1 MTTES
6 TRDGDASGKNG
17 RSRMSRG
24 LGEIWNCKDVFDVI
38 IVGSGYGGSAAAALL
53 AGHQVQD
60 PVTKQTRPA
69 RVCVLERGNE
79 YLPGEF
85 PSTFDRLPGHLR
97 RTHQTTGQVS
107 GAEGLLDV
115 RLGDDVIAMVANGL
129 GGGSLINAGVMLA
142 PNVADFVPGSAGSTL
157 VTSLHAGGWPGT
169 GSWFESA
176 QRLLG
181 GHVQDGR
188 GRWVPNDIARHARH
202 GSALPVKTNALA
214 ALAGTNAFSAPPLTV
229 SMDGGPNIA
238 NVKLSACTLCGDCM
252 TGCNVG
258 AKNSLDANLLHL
270 ANERKVDII
279 TGASVLSLRR
289 SRHEDN
295 VPGNE
300 HWVLRVAHTS
310 QTLQAKEVNPCR
322 LRARK
327 VILAAGTLGTTE
339 ILLRSRDERV
349 VFSSTLGER
358 FSCNGDNLAA
368 AYRLP
373 GATSS
378 VADETVALD
387 QRDIGPTITGTIAV
401 PATGKH
407 RAFQIQEFSVPGPMN
422 MLFGETV
429 TTSDTLNTL
438 PTADNDVHGD
448 EPTDR
453 IDPFAVDPAAIE
465 HTLVLGVIGH
475 DASNGSLSLARAVR
489 PRNGSTPQ
497 QGGLRIKFPD
507 AKRAPQM
514 DEAHATLAGLIET
527 NGGAQARLLPNPVW
541 RLLPKDLEGLV
552 SQPRGPV
559 LTVHPLGGCAMGDKP
574 GNGTGAAEG
583 VVDTWGRVYDARR
596 YGPHEASPWF
606 GTLVALDGSIL
617 PSSLGVNPALTI
629 TATALR
635 AIEQLKQDWGW
646 QPDPAR
652 NPAEDPMSLVLSG
665 PLAHQPVSRRR
676 LPMPEVPSAPARR
689 ETQIEIV
696 ERLRGPMV
704 LTRDHGPQRCVVEL
718 TLAYEPKPLRAL
730 ISTLHRKLDVAST
743 EKSRLRIYDQ
753 DEWDRHLL
761 QTERDEVRAPFALVE
776 AGIGGTLTLFR
787 REASGPWKRRLR
799 SAWAWLLNRGL
810 RDIGDRFRPV
820 LNDTPRESIG
830 SYIGSLLRL
839 STRAGEVRLMTYDLE
854 IGPLLRVRDNAN
866 LFSLL
871 AEGSSIVGSK
881 RITYGRRA
889 NPWNQLTQLPLD
901 HFPGM
906 VKGDRP
912 AVLKLDGRFLANQ
925 GFPLLRVLQQ
935 QNEALTLA
943 DLASFGMYIA
953 RMLVS
958 IHLWTFRKPDAAS
971 EREPVRLPEPIAGL
985 ADPDITE
992 ITVGRMPDSDEPV
1005 MVRLTRYR
1013 DLCLVDHPEL
1023 DTKPPLVMIH
1033 GYSVSGNT
1041 FTHASLQPSAAEF
1054 FYRRG
1059 RDVWVVDLRTSTG
1072 MPTALYPWSM
1082 EMVGLVDIPAALLH
1096 IKQVTGKRVDVL
1108 AHCIGCVMLSMAVLS
1123 DAREVRHDMQQLG
1136 VDTFLTSE
1144 QLGTLAAFNGPDP
1157 QGGDHPCIRRIVL
1170 SQKGPILRYTDG
1182 NIFRAFVM
1190 QSVRRWLMT
1199 DHFRFQPSRRPGVL
1213 EGLTDRLLAS
1223 IPYPDADYDV
1233 ENPLCFT
1240 ATTPWTASRHRMDA
1254 LYGRDFDAGNLRP
1267 ATLDAIDDLFGPMNL
1282 DTVAQTIHFARFGCI
1297 TNQAGRGE
1305 FVTTR
1310 RLRERWGGIPT
1321 FALHGHNNGLVDAVT
1336 QELLRQHFE
1345 EAGVPFD
1352 GPDTTASPYNGLG
1365 HQDVL
1370 IGRQSTMVFEDIER
1384 FLLGA
1389 APERRVVV
1397 KFPFVA
1403 MAPWSGPRFDLPQP
1417 HEVASIGPT
1426 VRIACLSAPH
1436 QGCGHLLLLP
1446 GIRLGAGAQARFETA
1461 PPSTALAASCSPMG
1475 TSDDWLFATPVW
1487 SSGEADVDGELGWFA
1502 VVVYPRDETVARHHP
1517 DFLPRGAAH
1526 QASALAPPSAQTGPV
1541 VAGTARSTPAAAEP
1555 AANRAGTF
1563 FGPDVTQFTGHVT
1576 DLHLPPEL
1584 LRARADAP
1592 PLVAVMGP
1600 AVQPQPEPLPL
1611 CDPDA
1616 HAEAV
1621 QWIARQDNDQR
1632 RQVFVTLEEWR
1643 NAQSLLAPDHEA
1655 PLQFAVM
1662 SCQYTAGLLD
1672 RYCAEAS
1679 LRALGERQ
1687 DHEETRVDAALMIGD
1702 QIYADATAGLVD
1714 PVRRD
1719 ELFDQPNDRA
1729 LRLPAMREVLR
1740 RMPAFMLCDDHE
1752 IHDDWEPMALRAA
1765 KQRPDDDKR
1774 NEAWLRNG
1782 MRAFWKFQRMRGA
1795 PKSPRGSG
1803 DLAFDL
1809 RGIPFRFVDTRTGR
1823 EARGT
1828 TRAAFNPSIL
1838 TTVQQGELATWL
1850 AQHREQLK
1858 FIATPSLLLPRRRF
1872 TVEDHSAG
1880 AAFSDAWDGYPQSLE
1895 WLLTHLV
1902 DHGITRTV
1910 FLSGDEHHALF
1921 STIRVWRRGQSQAA
1935 VQIVSVHSSALY
1947 APFPFAN
1954 GQPENLSTEKDFD
1967 LGPLRV
1973 EVRTTHAAPGDG
1985 YVRIR
1990 VDQNRTAISVSFAK
2004 NDPAAAP
2011 PQWTPLSV

>member
-6 TRDGDASGKNG
+6 TRDGDAAGKG
-17 RSRMSRG
+17 ARSRMSRG

-38 IVGSGYGGSAAAALL
+38 IVGSGYGGSVAAALL
-53 AGHQVQD
+53 AGQQVVD
-60 PVTKQTRPA
+60 PDTKQTRRA

-97 RTHQTTGQVS
+97 RTHQSTGQVAR
-107 GAEGLLDV
+107 AEGLLDV

-142 PNVADFVPGSAGSTL
+142 PDVADFTPGSQASTL
-157 VTSLHAGGWPGT
+157 VKTLHEGGWPGT

-181 GHVQDGR
+181 GHMQDNQ
-188 GRWVPNDIARHARH
+188 GRWVLNDIARHARH

-214 ALAGTNAFSAPPLTV
+214 ALAGTNAFSTPPLTV
-229 SMDGGPNIA
+229 SMDGAPNIA
-238 NVKLSACTLCGDCM
+238 NVQLSACTLCGDCM

-270 ANERKVDII
+270 ANERKVELI

-289 SRHEDN
+289 SLPKDG
-295 VPGNE
+295 VPGPE
-300 HWVLRVAHTS
+300 HWVLRVTHTS
-310 QTLQAKEVNPCR
+310 QTLQAKEVHAC
-322 LRARK
+322 LLHAHK

-339 ILLRSRDERV
+339 ILLRSRDEKV

-358 FSCNGDNLAA
+358 FSCNGDNLGA
-368 AYRLP
+368 AYRLSD
-373 GATSS
+373 ATSS

-387 QRDIGPTITGTIAV
+387 QRDIGPTITGTIAM
-401 PATGKH
+401 PQTKEH
-407 RAFQIQEFSVPGPMN
+407 RAFQIQEFAVPGPMK

-429 TTSDTLNTL
+429 ATSDMLNTL
-438 PTADNDVHGD
+438 PTADNEVHGD
-448 EPTDR
+448 EATDR
-453 IDPFAVDPAAIE
+453 IDPFAVDPSAIQN
-465 HTLVLGVIGH
+465 TLVLGVIGH

-489 PRNGSTPQ
+489 PRDGSTPQ

-507 AKRAPQM
+507 AKRSPQM
-514 DEAHATLAGLIET
+514 DEAHAALAGLIET
-527 NGGAQARLLPNPVW
+527 NGGPTARLLPNPVW
-541 RLLPKDLEGLV
+541 RLLPESLEDLV

-559 LTVHPLGGCAMGDKP
+559 LTVHPLGGCAMGAEP
-574 GNGTGAAEG
+574 GNATGAAEG
-583 VVDTWGRVYDARR
+583 VVDICGRVYDARR
-596 YGPHEASPWF
+596 YHLPQRSPWF

-635 AIEQLKQDWGW
+635 AIEELKQEWRW
-646 QPDPAR
+646 QADPER
-652 NPAEDPMSLVLSG
+652 DPAEDPISLVSSG
-665 PLAHQPVSRRR
+665 PIARQPVPRRR
-676 LPMPEVPSAPARR
+676 LPMPEVPPAPARR
-689 ETQIEIV
+689 ETRIEIV
-696 ERLRGPMV
+696 ERLRGPIV
-704 LTRDHGPQRCVVEL
+704 LNRDNGPQQCVVEV

-730 ISTLHRKLDVAST
+730 ISTLHRQLDVAPT

-753 DEWDRHLL
+753 VEWDQHLL
-761 QTERDEVRAPFALVE
+761 QTEPDEVRAPFALVE
-776 AGIGGTLTLFR
+776 AEIGGTLVLFG
-787 REASGPWKRRLR
+787 REASRPWGRRLR
-799 SAWAWLLNRGL
+799 SAWAWLLNRGV

-820 LNDTPRESIG
+820 QNDTPRESVA

-839 STRAGEVRLMTYDLE
+839 ATRAGEVRLMSYDLA
-854 IGPLLRVRDNAN
+854 IGPLIRVRNHAN
-866 LFSLL
+866 PFLHLT
-871 AEGSSIVGSK
+871 EGSSIVGSK

-901 HFPGM
+901 QFPGM
-906 VKGDRP
+906 VKGSRP

-925 GFPLLRVLQQ
+925 GLPLLRVLQQ
-935 QNEALTLA
+935 ENEALTLA

-958 IHLWTFRKPDAAS
+958 IHLWTFRKPDAPA

-992 ITVGRMPDSDEPV
+992 IAVGRMPDSDEPV

-1013 DLCLVDHPEL
+1013 DPQLVKHPEL
-1023 DTKPPLVMIH
+1023 NTKPPLVMIH

-1096 IKQVTGKRVDVL
+1096 IKQVTGQRVDVL
-1108 AHCIGCVMLSMAVLS
+1108 AHCIGCVMLSMAILS
-1123 DAREVRHDMQQLG
+1123 DARDVRHDMQELG

-1157 QGGDHPCIRRIVL
+1157 LGGDHPCIRRIVL
-1170 SQKGPILRYTDG
+1170 SQKGPILQYTDG

-1190 QSVRRWLMT
+1190 QSVRRWLMA

-1254 LYGRDFDAGNLRP
+1254 LYGRDFDASNLRP
-1267 ATLDAIDDLFGPMNL
+1267 GTLDAIDDLFGPMNL

-1305 FVTTR
+1305 FVTTK

-1345 EAGVPFD
+1345 AAGVPFD
-1352 GPDTTASPYNGLG
+1352 GPDTTSPPYNALG

-1370 IGRQSTMVFEDIER
+1370 IGRQSATVFGDIEK
-1384 FLLGA
+1384 FLVGA
-1389 APERRVVV
+1389 APDRKVVV

-1417 HEVASIGPT
+1417 NEVARIGPT
-1426 VRIACLSAPH
+1426 VRVACLSAPH
-1436 QGCGHLLLLP
+1436 QGCGQLFLIP
-1446 GIRLGAGAQARFETA
+1446 GVRRGEGAQARFEMT
-1461 PPSTALAASCSPMG
+1461 SSGTSLGASCSPMG
-1475 TSDDWLFATPVW
+1475 ASDDWLFATPVPFPR
-1487 SSGEADVDGELGWFA
+1487 EAGSDGAPGWFA
-1502 VVVYPRDETVARHHP
+1502 VVVYPTDETVSRQHP
-1517 DFLPRGAAH
+1517 DFLPREVAH
-1526 QASALAPPSAQTGPV
+1526 QASALSPPSPQAGPAV
-1541 VAGTARSTPAAAEP
+1541 VGTARSTPATAGSAAS
-1555 AANRAGTF
+1555 RASVF
-1563 FGPDVTQFTGHVT
+1563 FGPDTTQFTGHVT

-1584 LRARADAP
+1584 LQARADAP
-1592 PLVAVMGP
+1592 PQVAVMEP
-1600 AVQPQPEPLPL
+1600 AEQPKPEPLPI
-1611 CDPDA
+1611 CPPDA
-1616 HAEAV
+1616 LGEAV
-1621 QWIARQDNDQR
+1621 QWIDRQGNHQR
-1632 RQVFVTLEEWR
+1632 REVFVGLEEWL
-1643 NAQSLLAPDHEA
+1643 NAQSLLASDDEA

-1672 RYCAEAS
+1672 RYCAEES

-1687 DHEETRVDAALMIGD
+1687 DYEKTRVDAALMIGD

-1719 ELFDQPNDRA
+1719 ELFDQPNDKA

-1752 IHDDWEPMALRAA
+1752 IHDDWEPMAHGAA
-1765 KQRPDDDKR
+1765 AQRPDDDRR

-1795 PKSPRGSG
+1795 PTSSRGSG
-1803 DLAFDL
+1803 DLAFEL

-1823 EARGT
+1823 QARGST
-1828 TRAAFNPSIL
+1828 QAAFNPSIL
-1838 TTVQQGELATWL
+1838 TTTQQRELTLWL
-1850 AQHREQLK
+1850 AQHPNKLK
-1858 FIATPSLLLPRRRF
+1858 FIATPSLLLPRRRI
-1872 TVEDHSAG
+1872 TAEDRSSG

-1895 WLLTHLV
+1895 WILTHLV
-1902 DHGITRTV
+1902 DHGITHTV

-1921 STIRVWRRGQSQAA
+1921 STIRVWRRGQPEKA
-1935 VQIVSVHSSALY
+1935 VRIVSVHSSALY

-1954 GQPENLSTEKDFD
+1954 GHPENLSTERDFD
-1967 LGPLRV
+1967 LGPLQA

-1990 VDQNRTAISVSFAK
+1990 VEQGRNAISVSFAK
-2004 NDPAAAP
+2004 NDLAPAPA
-2011 PQWTPLSV
+2011 QWTPLPV